1 VKAPSRVR
9 PTGRHDRDS
18 GLAREI
24 RQRHDQADRLTH
36 SPTVSVGIIR
46 RSWFA
51 RPSPIA
57 ALLLLASE
65 QRRYSAT
72 MVKDRPEPPPAP
84 DSSGLSLDE
93 LSQAFATLLGDKDP
107 AALGRGLSQET
118 EVVPAAAPPAAAT
131 QESDQQGFLS
141 PRALVEAALFVG
153 RPDNLPITSEQIA
166 GLSRQLSSQEIE
178 EQISL
183 LNAHYAENGCP
194 YEIVA
199 EEGGYR
205 LSLRPEFAPLRA
217 RVQGRNRAARLS
229 PAAIEVLSLVAYN
242 EPLSAD
248 QVTQLRGT
256 PSGHILS
263 NLVRRQ
269 LLRLERAET
278 KPRQVR
284 YFTTGKFL
292 KLFHLKSLQDLPR
305 SDDLARE

>member
-1 VKAPSRVR
+1 
-9 PTGRHDRDS
+9 
-18 GLAREI
+18 
-24 RQRHDQADRLTH
+24 
-36 SPTVSVGIIR
+36 
-46 RSWFA
+46 
-51 RPSPIA
+51 
-57 ALLLLASE
+57 
-65 QRRYSAT
+65 
-72 MVKDRPEPPPAP
+72 MVKDRPEPPPEP

-93 LSQAFATLLGDKDP
+93 LSQAFATLLGDKDA
-107 AALGRGLSQET
+107 AALGRGLSQENET
-118 EVVPAAAPPAAAT
+118 VSASPPEAAT
-131 QESDQQGFLS
+131 QEGDQQGLLS

-153 RPDNLPITSEQIA
+153 RPDNLPVTSEQIA

-178 EQISL
+178 EQIGL
-183 LNAHYAENGCP
+183 LNVQYAENGCP
-194 YEIVA
+194 YAIVA

-205 LSLRPEFAPLRA
+205 LSLRHEFAPLRA

-242 EPLSAD
+242 EPLTAD
-248 QVTQLRGT
+248 QVTRLRGT

-284 YFTTGKFL
+284 YFTTSKFL